1 MSNQLTLFMGYDILL
16 NFTLGLR
23 FAPGADASNGSYRGR
38 GGDSV
43 RDGGGGKCA
52 AFVASTT

>member
-1 MSNQLTLFMGYDILL
+1 MSNQLMGYDILL